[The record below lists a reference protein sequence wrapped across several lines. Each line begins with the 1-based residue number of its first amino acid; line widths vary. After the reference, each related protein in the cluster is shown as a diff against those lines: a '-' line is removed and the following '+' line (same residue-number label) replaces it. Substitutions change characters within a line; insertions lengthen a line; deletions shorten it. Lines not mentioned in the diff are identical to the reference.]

1 MLIPFSAKCSGNV
14 PQRTRTES
22 SSMETAMT
30 CCPLALTESTYPTVQ
45 FSTQLHPR
53 LLKMKDTIDS

>member
-1 MLIPFSAKCSGNV
+1 
-14 PQRTRTES
+14 
-22 SSMETAMT
+22 METPMT
-30 CCPLALTESTYPTVQ
+30 CCPLAYGVNLSYTVQ